1 MKVCLLLFLFWI
13 GCIAVAVVTDPWALI
28 HGFRVLHAA
37 SAAQSSEQ
45 HSSQPAPSQSL
56 LEQTMTPRSSSQPAL
71 QKPIHAQTTTQQAS
85 GQSYTSQ
92 QFTEANK
99 SGNVVGGPVK
109 LHEAA
114 QQIVKSGWQLLNLSA
129 QAAQLVLNAVPIDL
143 ARQPEPRARVY
154 SLGSSEG
161 RLQLPPV
168 EYSLIVNMHNRY
180 KNLVTVLASYLIT
193 PRGSFELLAF
203 CDGCNAKTL
212 QRAEK
217 AFDTYLPIVWNGSAA
232 ACSLEFLKSVTG
244 HVAPGKSNQR
254 YWEPVREMCVAACGD
269 AFFRQCGSLRRAVL
283 VDQPSAIYETASNN
297 RGAILAEGQFL
308 IIMQDDWVMTQIGW
322 NVHMSL
328 PARLY
333 DDLYFLMDAD
343 DHAFHTSAVH
353 SQGWV
358 SGYPPCAPADDSPRG
373 RGAQGFGRGR
383 LQGQRVQD
391 KGGGAGVQAVE
402 EGSAGDG
409 EVPAARE
416 GLAWDAHRL
425 RERADAQSYR
435 ALF

>member
-333 DDLYFLMDAD
+333 DDVFGISANCAHGWRGLPGGRVGRCLDDQRDRPLDPELVRKSGTFFVRPTGNRGPILYNASKFRQMGYPRPVLPNGCRRPRVS
-343 DHAFHTSAVH
+343 HLGCAFAGLGVGLSAVC
-353 SQGWV
+353 
-358 SGYPPCAPADDSPRG
+358 PCR
-373 RGAQGFGRGR
+373 
-383 LQGQRVQD
+383 
-391 KGGGAGVQAVE
+391 
-402 EGSAGDG
+402 
-409 EVPAARE
+409 
-416 GLAWDAHRL
+416 
-425 RERADAQSYR
+425 
-435 ALF
+435 

>member
-1 MKVCLLLFLFWI
+1 
-13 GCIAVAVVTDPWALI
+13 
-28 HGFRVLHAA
+28 
-37 SAAQSSEQ
+37 
-45 HSSQPAPSQSL
+45 
-56 LEQTMTPRSSSQPAL
+56 MTPRSSSQPAL

-129 QAAQLVLNAVPIDL
+129 QAAQLVLNAIPIDL

-333 DDLYFLMDAD
+333 LNEAYFLMDAD

-358 SGYPPCAPADDSPRG
+358 SGYVP
-373 RGAQGFGRGR
+373 
-383 LQGQRVQD
+383 LQMIVL
-391 KGGGAGVQAVE
+391 GGAGRKDSDAVAFKDNGFKTKE
-402 EGSAGDG
+402 AEQEYKQWRKDMRETGKFRQPEKGWRGMPTDFGG
-409 EVPAARE
+409 ERTLSLT
-416 GLAWDAHRL
+416 GLSSSICDR
-425 RERADAQSYR
+425 
-435 ALF
+435 